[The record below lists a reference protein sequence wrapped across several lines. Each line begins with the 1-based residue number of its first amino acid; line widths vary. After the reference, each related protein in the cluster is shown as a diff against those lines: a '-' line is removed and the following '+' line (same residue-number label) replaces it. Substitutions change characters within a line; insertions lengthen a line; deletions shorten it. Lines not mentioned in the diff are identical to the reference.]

1 MPDIIGLTEPFTGAE
16 EHQIP
21 IPEAAELTRRYRD
34 AATIAGANPVIK
46 GEYFSRDSIQMLLD
60 HPLSVGIRIYYGLK
74 SDSTPCMV
82 ICAVEENKNDLLDV
96 VLEMGKICPSHCG
109 VNNPLNT

>member
-16 EHQIP
+16 DHQISLL
-21 IPEAAELTRRYRD
+21 EAAELTRRYRD
-34 AATIAGANPVIK
+34 TATVPVIK

-60 HPLSVGIRIYYGLK
+60 HPLAVGIRIYYGLQA
-74 SDSTPCMV
+74 DLTPCMV
-82 ICAVEENKNDLLDV
+82 ICAVESNKNDVLDV

-109 VNNPLNT
+109 VNNPLNS